1 MVMSEQD
8 DEEKGREQSGAKI
21 ISFMKKKYRN
31 PSNHARPDAFNET
44 IEASDEASAVVGT
57 VIKNIPELPKDYPFE
72 TFYDDD
78 PPGVDPFDE
87 CYLKSRSDL
96 INQAKAR
103 ECSVEELEKV
113 MEMSYAYGCK
123 DHITPC
129 GVYNDIADTYL
140 ENYRRTKDV
149 EVLIAIL
156 KKHPIY
162 GIPVLNDEVIRLLRK
177 ERIKPISDEVH
188 KREDLHHDIKYAFYL
203 QNPLRGEVD
212 AAYTEI
218 AEKFNI
224 NFNSVKTI
232 ISRARKR
239 GWYNQLPNFHLDKV
253 SSDDR
258 D

>member
-1 MVMSEQD
+1 MSEQD
-8 DEEKGREQSGAKI
+8 DEGNSQEQSGADI

-31 PSNHARPDAFNET
+31 PSNHARPDAFNENT
-44 IEASDEASAVVGT
+44 EASEQAGAVAGT
-57 VIKNIPELPKDYPFE
+57 VIKNVPELPKDYPFE

-78 PPGVDPFDE
+78 PPGVDTFDE

-96 INQAKAR
+96 INEAKAR
-103 ECSVEELEKV
+103 ECSVEELEEI
-113 MEMSYAYGCK
+113 MEMTYGYGCK

-129 GVYNDIADTYL
+129 GVYNDIADDYL

-156 KKHPIY
+156 EKHPIY
-162 GIPVLNDEVIRLLRK
+162 GIPVLSDEVIRLLRK
-177 ERIKPISDEVH
+177 ARIKPISDEIN
-188 KREDLHHDIKYAFYL
+188 KRRDLHHDIKFAFYL

-218 AEKFNI
+218 AEKFNM

-232 ISRARKR
+232 ISRARKH
-239 GWYNQLPNFHLDKV
+239 GWYNQLPNFHLGEV
-253 SSDDR
+253 SSDDS